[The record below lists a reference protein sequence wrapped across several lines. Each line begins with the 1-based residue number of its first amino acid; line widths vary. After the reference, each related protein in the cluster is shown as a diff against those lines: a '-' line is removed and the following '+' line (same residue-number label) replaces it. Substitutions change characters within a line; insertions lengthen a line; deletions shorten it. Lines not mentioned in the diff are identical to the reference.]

1 MGGVLLQTYPNPLQ
15 TNPAYSVVKYVK
27 FFNKN
32 DLSFFQF
39 NTVTLYDLNFFRQ
52 YFVNE
57 GDTVAQ
63 KVTHHR

>member
-15 TNPAYSVVKYVK
+15 TNPAYSVVRYVK
-27 FFNKN
+27 FFKKN
-32 DLSFFQF
+32 DSCFFQF
-39 NTVTLYDLNFFRQ
+39 ITVTLYDLTFFRQ

-57 GDTVAQ
+57 GDTVTQ